1 MAIPKI
7 NSAHGSDTR
16 NIINATINSVNAQ
29 GKTIQD
35 LVAKGQLT
43 PSQYLQLIQAV
54 NGLISKGDA
63 SFDDIDINKGKLL
76 PKHLSEEVLKM
87 LTGDAP
93 VNAVPADGSLTTR
106 KYAEKSVTQ
115 NKTNFLKL
123 GKNLFKKTDVTFDKL
138 LSYTS
143 DNISDT
149 AGYVSQLEYIPAQA
163 NTTYHRNTEAVVVCY
178 DSEHNRIGGFA
189 WGKGVFTTPPNTA
202 YIRFSTTVSQGRLNT
217 LQIEKGSSETPYE
230 SFRWEIDGLYTT
242 FENNT
247 LNGNAVMPS
256 TINKEKLDFKVP
268 EVIPSKNLF
277 DKSKAAIGFF
287 VNQSNGQ
294 LVANSAHSASDFIGI
309 EPSGKY
315 SVTPDGALRV
325 VFYDINKNF
334 IEGHLTP
341 TSPITAPDNAYFAMV
356 SFSSSAL
363 ENFQFVKGSTL
374 GDYEPYGY
382 TLANFLGDQQSAGED
397 VIINIP
403 SKIYAVVGE
412 ELNLY
417 FDNVINGKDTHYEF
431 DIDFGNKGQQFEDF
445 FRFVPDVKETRT
457 LTFRVIKN
465 NQVLAS
471 KTTSVIVSTKASGS
485 GTTKSAVVIGD
496 STTNN
501 GITVTKLNENFS
513 SDSMGLATLGTR
525 GTGINK
531 HEGRSGWT
539 ARQFVATQSASGVT
553 NAFYNPSTNKF
564 DFSYYLSNNSIA
576 RPDYVIINLGIND
589 MFSIT
594 SEMSLESK
602 MDEAIADFET
612 MINSIKA
619 NSSTIKIGLALTI
632 PPNYSQDAFAKDY
645 STGQTRWR
653 YKRNNVLWV
662 QRMIQH
668 FSGKEAQ
675 NIYLI
680 PTNSVID
687 TKYNYGF
694 VEEKVNARSEITKQ
708 VSAANGGVHPVTSG
722 YWQIADAYW
731 FWLKS
736 FES

>member
-1 MAIPKI
+1 MSK
-7 NSAHGSDTR
+7 DT
-16 NIINATINSVNAQ
+16 V
-29 GKTIQD
+29 
-35 LVAKGQLT
+35 
-43 PSQYLQLIQAV
+43 
-54 NGLISKGDA
+54 ISKFRNGMIPDENDFEA
-63 SFDDIDINKGKLL
+63 LINYAGEV
-76 PKHLSEEVLKM
+76 EENSISTNNV
-87 LTGDAP
+87 
-93 VNAVPADGSLTTR
+93 VDGSITH
-106 KYAEKSVTQ
+106 Q
-115 NKTNFLKL
+115 KTSFFNL
-123 GKNLFKKTDVTFDKL
+123 GKNLFKKTDVVHDKL
-138 LSYTS
+138 LSYSTGNIADTS
-143 DNISDT
+143 
-149 AGYVSQLEYIPAQA
+149 GYVTQLTYVPAEENA
-163 NTTYHRNTEAVVVCY
+163 TYHRNTEAVVVCY
-178 DSEHNRIGGFA
+178 DAENNRTGGFVF
-189 WGKGVFTTPPNTA
+189 GSGVFTTPANTA
-202 YIRFSTTVSQGRLNT
+202 FMRFSTTVSQGRVNT
-217 LQIEKGSSETPYE
+217 LQIEKGTVETAYE
-230 SFRWEIDGLYTT
+230 SFRYEIEDLYTNFDT
-242 FENNT
+242 NT
-247 LNGNAVMPS
+247 LDGS
-256 TINKEKLDFKVP
+256 TIVPRTVSKEKLEFSVP
-268 EVIPSKNLF
+268 EVVPSKNLF
-277 DKSKAAIGFF
+277 DKSKADIGFY
-287 VNQSNGQ
+287 VNQSTGV
-294 LVANSAHSASDFIGI
+294 LVPNAAHSTSSYIAV
-309 EPSGKY
+309 EPSTRY
-315 SVTPDGALRV
+315 SPTPDGALRV
-325 VFYDINKNF
+325 VYLNINHQFVSGEFQPAFIDTPENCFYVV
-334 IEGHLTP
+334 
-341 TSPITAPDNAYFAMV
+341 V
-356 SFSSSAL
+356 SFSTSAL

-382 TLANFLGDQQSAGED
+382 TLANFLGDQQSSGED

-417 FDNVINGKDTHYEF
+417 FDNVINGKDTDYEF
-431 DIDFGNKGQQFEDF
+431 DVDFGNKGQQFEDF

-485 GTTKSAVVIGD
+485 GTTKNAVVIGD

-525 GTGINK
+525 GTGVNK

-539 ARQFVATQSASGVT
+539 ARQFVATESASGVT
-553 NAFYNPSTNKF
+553 NAFYNPSTSKF

-589 MFSIT
+589 MFGLT
-594 SEMSLESK
+594 SDASLEAK

-653 YKRNNVLWV
+653 YKRNNILWV
-662 QRMIQH
+662 KRMIEH
-668 FSGKEAQ
+668 FSGKESQ

-694 VEEKVNARSEITKQ
+694 VEEKVNARSEITRQ
-708 VSAANGGVHPVTSG
+708 VSQANGGVHPVASG

-736 FES
+736 FEV

>member
-1 MAIPKI
+1 MAYIF
-7 NSAHGSDTR
+7 GSIWDRFNR
-16 NIINATINSVNAQ
+16 NALNEISRSVEQQ
-29 GKTIQD
+29 GKSIQD
-35 LVAKGQLT
+35 LVAEGQLT
-43 PSQYLQLIQAV
+43 PDQYTQLIQSV
-54 NGLISKGDA
+54 NGLISKGNVT
-63 SFDDIDINKGKLL
+63 FDDIDVNKGKLL

-87 LTGDAP
+87 VTGDAP

-106 KYAEKSVTQ
+106 KYADKSVTQ
-115 NKTNFLKL
+115 GKTNFLKL
-123 GKNLFKKTDVTFDKL
+123 GKNLFKKTDVAFDKL

-143 DNISDT
+143 DNISDA

-178 DSEHNRIGGFA
+178 DFENNRIGGFA
-189 WGKGVFTTPPNTA
+189 WGKGIFTTPSNTA
-202 YIRFSTTVSQGRLNT
+202 YMRFSTTVSQGRLNT
-217 LQIEKGSSETPYE
+217 LQIEKGASETPYE

-256 TINKEKLDFKVP
+256 TINKEKLDFRVP
-268 EVIPSKNLF
+268 EVVPSKNLF
-277 DKSKAAIGFF
+277 NKSKAAIGFF
-287 VNQSNGQ
+287 VNQSNGE
-294 LVANSAHSASDFIGI
+294 LVANFAHSSSEFMSI
-309 EPSGKY
+309 EPGELY
-315 SVTPDGALRV
+315 SFTSDGALRI

-334 IEGHLTP
+334 LEGYLTP
-341 TSPITAPDNAYFAMV
+341 SSPIKSPDNAYFVIA
-356 SFSSSAL
+356 SFSASTL

-403 SKIYAVVGE
+403 NKIYAVVGE

-417 FDNVINGKDTHYEF
+417 FDNVINGKDTNYDF
-431 DIDFGNKGQQFEDF
+431 DVDFGNKGQQFEDF
-445 FRFVPDVKETRT
+445 FRFVPEAKETRT
-457 LTFRVIKN
+457 LTFKVIKN

-471 KTTSVIVSTKASGS
+471 RTTSVIVSTKTSGS

-539 ARQFVATQSASGVT
+539 ARQFVATQIASGVT

-564 DFSYYLSNNSIA
+564 DFSYYLSNNSIT

-589 MFSIT
+589 MFGLT
-594 SEMSLESK
+594 SDVSLETK
-602 MDEAIADFET
+602 IDETITDFET

-662 QRMIQH
+662 KRMIEH
-668 FSGKEAQ
+668 FSGKESQ

-694 VEEKVNARSEITKQ
+694 VEEKVNARSEITRQ
-708 VSAANGGVHPVTSG
+708 VSQANGGVHPVASG

-736 FES
+736 FE

>member
-1 MAIPKI
+1 MAYVF
-7 NSAHGSDTR
+7 GSIWDRHNR
-16 NIINATINSVNAQ
+16 NALNELSKSVEYQ
-29 GKTIQD
+29 GKSIQD
-35 LVAKGQLT
+35 LVANGQLT
-43 PSQYLQLIQAV
+43 PTQYATLIQTV
-54 NGLISKGDA
+54 NGLISKGNVT
-63 SFDDIDINKGKLL
+63 FDDIDINKGKLL
-76 PKHLSEEVLKM
+76 PSHLSEEVLKM
-87 LTGDAP
+87 MVGETP
-93 VNAVPADGSLTTR
+93 VNAVPADGSLTTI
-106 KYAEKSVTQ
+106 KYADKSVTQ
-115 NKTNFLKL
+115 SKTNFLKL
-123 GKNLFKKTDVTFDKL
+123 GKNLFKKTNVVYDKL
-138 LSYTS
+138 LSPTQ
-143 DNISDT
+143 DGVFDAT
-149 AGYVSQLEYIPAQA
+149 GYVTQLEYIPAKA
-163 NTTYHRNTEAVVVCY
+163 NTTYHINNRAVAVFY
-178 DSEHNRIGGFA
+178 DSRRNHIGGFNEA
-189 WGKGVFTTPPNTA
+189 PGTFTTPSNTA
-202 YIRFSTTVSQGRLNT
+202 YIRFSTFQRSDFDS
-217 LQIEKGSSETPYE
+217 LQVEEGTKETPYE
-230 SFRWEIDGLYTT
+230 TFRYEIDGLYTT

-256 TINKEKLDFKVP
+256 TINKEKLDFRVP
-268 EVIPSKNLF
+268 EVVPSKNLF
-277 DKSKAAIGFF
+277 NKNKSVTGFY
-287 VNQSNGQ
+287 VNQTNGELNSN
-294 LVANSAHSASDFIGI
+294 SIHSASEYIGI
-309 EPSGKY
+309 NPSTYY
-315 SVTPDGALRV
+315 SFFNDGGLRV

-341 TSPITAPDNAYFAMV
+341 SSPLKSPDNAYFV
-356 SFSSSAL
+356 ITSFLSSSL
-363 ENFQFVKGSTL
+363 ENFQVVQGSEL

-382 TLANFLGDQQSAGED
+382 TLANFLGNQQNSEED

-417 FDNVINGKDTHYEF
+417 FDNIILGKDTDYDF
-431 DIDFGNKGQQFEDF
+431 DVDFGNKGQQFEHF
-445 FRFVPDVKETRT
+445 FRFIPDAKETRT
-457 LTFRVIKN
+457 LTFKVIKN

-471 KTTSVIVSTKASGS
+471 KTTSVIVSTKTSGS

-496 STTNN
+496 STTAN

-513 SDSMGLATLGTR
+513 ADSMNITTVGTR
-525 GTGINK
+525 GSSPNR

-539 ARQFVATQSASGVT
+539 ARQFVATESASGVT
-553 NAFYNPSTNKF
+553 NAFYNPNTNEF
-564 DFSYYLSNNSIA
+564 DFSYYLSNNSIT

-589 MFSIT
+589 MFGLT
-594 SEMSLESK
+594 SDVSLKSK

-612 MINSIKA
+612 MIDSIKA

-645 STGQTRWR
+645 KTGQTRWR

-662 QRMIQH
+662 QRMIEH

-687 TKYNYGF
+687 TKHNYGF

-708 VSAANGGVHPVTSG
+708 VSAANGGVHPDSSG
-722 YWQIADAYW
+722 YWQIADSYW